1 MSVPLDARHRCGRD
15 GQPPH
20 SCEYIG
26 YRSARAEA
34 KASMSAQPLRGGA
47 IGSSFVGDD
56 DLSSVRGPSRRLL
69 TTAGR
74 IAAAAAARNSGEDS
88 QVLGFTPRDF
98 VIFGLPYRNPNTS
111 LYVRRNGALTFTI
124 TGGTHGV
131 PYAQDRLLV
140 IWLATVFK
148 VCGSPET
155 NAIAFDSLREV
166 ARSLRKASSGQQ
178 RHRIETAFLRLFDA
192 TFLASDSRPNAI
204 RRERYQLMRRMRLWK
219 ENEARQPNQHTLWPN
234 VLLYDPVFANDI
246 RTGAVPTDFQ
256 SVLALSDNMG
266 PLSLYQFE
274 AHNSYLHARF
284 GKPDRAV
291 PVLGSSGLL
300 AQIGCSVRECDT
312 RKARA
317 TIRRWHGIVKRLWP
331 DCPNELARGDT
342 ILIVRAGYAI
352 KHGRLPSPREF
363 GVRPLDQLSLERMS
377 ESHQRPAVDRER
389 ILSVQPEKVAQA

>member
-1 MSVPLDARHRCGRD
+1 MDAPPASAAAGFELGASSTFDAGTHRG
-15 GQPPH
+15 
-20 SCEYIG
+20 
-26 YRSARAEA
+26 
-34 KASMSAQPLRGGA
+34 ASPSP
-47 IGSSFVGDD
+47 V
-56 DLSSVRGPSRRLL
+56 GPSRRLL
-69 TTAGR
+69 NTAGR
-74 IAAAAAARNSGEDS
+74 IAAAAVARGSGGDT

-98 VIFGLPYRNPNTS
+98 VIFGLPYKNPKTS

-124 TGGTHGV
+124 TGGTQGV

-166 ARSLRKASSGQQ
+166 ARSLGKASSGQQ
-178 RHRIETAFLRLFDA
+178 RQRIVAGFLRLFDA

-219 ENEARQPNQHTLWPN
+219 ESEPRQPNQHTLWPN

-246 RTGAVPTDFQ
+246 RTVAIPTDFQ
-256 SVLALSDNMG
+256 SVLALSENMG

-274 AHNSYLHARF
+274 AHSSYLHAKA
-284 GKPDRAV
+284 GKSDRAV

-300 AQIGCSVRECDT
+300 AQIGCNVRKSDT

-317 TIRRWHGIVKRLWP
+317 TMRHWHGIVKRLWP
-331 DCPNELARGDT
+331 DCPNELARGGT

-352 KHGRLPSPREF
+352 KHGRLPAPREF
-363 GVRPLDQLSLERMS
+363 GVRPLDAVALERVS
-377 ESHQRPAVDRER
+377 EASKRRGIDRER
-389 ILSVQPEKVAQA
+389 VLAG